1 MDFKKASHR
10 YKTFNIFLKISFA
23 NGTLPGFI
31 LRSKILGVD
40 PSEITRVV

>member
-1 MDFKKASHR
+1 MDYKKASLR
-10 YKTFNIFLKISFA
+10 FKTFNIFLKISFA

-31 LRSKILGVD
+31 LRSKLLGID